1 MSFRRLVFPSCLLLS
16 CLWTSSCGS
25 SGVSY
30 ASDYGSEGGAPTT
43 PTVAADKLVRPDLL
57 TLRFSVRQESEV
69 AAQALPAL
77 KAVVDKLV
85 RASAEATHAEVAP
98 RMKTFGTET
107 GSSRKLSSDSD
118 KSAVAV
124 HGVLEVAMPATMDFW
139 GRSELMARLIQ
150 VAKTTAA
157 ESEKQGVRL
166 YFSAPEPSLR
176 DADAH
181 RADLLRRW
189 VERTRSFTL
198 SAQSEA
204 APMGPVECSTPEAV
218 QQRPVSLEEVALT
231 LPVSCRLAVLPA
243 ASAPK
248 LAGGAVK

>member
-30 ASDYGSEGGAPTT
+30 ASDYGSEGGAPST
-43 PTVAADKLVRPDLL
+43 PTVPADKVVRPDLL
-57 TLRFSVRQESEV
+57 TMRFSVRQESEV
-69 AAQALPAL
+69 PAQALPAL

-85 RASAEATHAEVAP
+85 RAAAEATHAEVVP

-107 GSSRKLSSDSD
+107 GSLRKFSTDPEKASI
-118 KSAVAV
+118 AV
-124 HGVLEVAMPATMDFW
+124 HGELQVAMPATMDFW
-139 GRSELMARLIQ
+139 ARSELMARLLQ
-150 VAKTTAA
+150 VSKTTAS

-166 YFSAPEPSLR
+166 FFNAPEASLR

-189 VERTRSFTL
+189 VERTRAFTL
-198 SAQSEA
+198 SAQSEVA
-204 APMGPVECSTPEAV
+204 ALGPVDCSAPEAV

-231 LPVSCRLAVLPA
+231 LPVNCRLALLPV
-243 ASAPK
+243 APGPK
-248 LAGGAVK
+248 MAGGAVK